1 MNQPQNPLF
10 EASPCPSEQTLQAY
24 VTGRLPEDQ
33 IRKVEAHIS
42 GCPVCSDMVDG
53 LMQMKDPGDL
63 DAISNELMHRAA
75 ARKPKMVKLVRPM
88 IYAVAASLIILIGML
103 AVFRWV
109 VPATE
114 RSKIS
119 QNETVIQTKEEGV
132 NELSAIEESSE
143 TRMGNPDQEVSIS
156 NDDLSD
162 NASTETIMEN
172 DPETTTRETRE
183 EVSEKTKKARE
194 GSQSIDKIDSRQ
206 PSLSTLSINNQ
217 EVLAEKETESKLA
230 DQFSIAGIRE
240 AEEEPAVFV
249 VDGIQE
255 SRKVKSSRVSGST
268 VKKSLFQSMG
278 PIKNSTHEGLDST
291 QWKALFV
298 LAKNCHQLGFDPY
311 ALYLL
316 HQIPSNSGYS
326 WYPEARE
333 LIEKLSQN

>member
-172 DPETTTRETRE
+172 ESETFIETEPETTTIETRDK
-183 EVSEKTKKARE
+183 VSEKTKKARE
-194 GSQSIDKIDSRQ
+194 GSQSMG
-206 PSLSTLSINNQ
+206 SI
-217 EVLAEKETESKLA
+217 T
-230 DQFSIAGIRE
+230 
-240 AEEEPAVFV
+240 
-249 VDGIQE
+249 
-255 SRKVKSSRVSGST
+255 KSS
-268 VKKSLFQSMG
+268 
-278 PIKNSTHEGLDST
+278 HEGLDST

-333 LIEKLSQN
+333 MIEKLSQN